1 MQKFTEE
8 SEKLFRDNA
17 TAQSMF
23 YEASSATSIDYDTNF
38 DELVF

>member
-1 MQKFTEE
+1 MQKFIEE
-8 SEKLFRDNA
+8 SDKLFKDNA

-23 YEASSATSIDYDTNF
+23 YEASSSTSIDYDFNF